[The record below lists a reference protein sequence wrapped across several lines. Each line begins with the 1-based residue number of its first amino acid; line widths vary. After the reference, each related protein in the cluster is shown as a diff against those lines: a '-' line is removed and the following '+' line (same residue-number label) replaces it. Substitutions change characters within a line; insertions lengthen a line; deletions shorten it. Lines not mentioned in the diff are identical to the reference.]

1 MSSFSCKFPLLCF
14 AISITVAQL
23 FFPVKSSAELVL
35 TSPPR
40 ENDSAGEKIFGP
52 LADYL
57 SQLLGKRVVYKYP
70 NNWLEYQR
78 DMRHDVYDI
87 VFDGPHFVS
96 WRVEHLKHDVLV
108 KLPGELEFV
117 IIVNTDDT
125 EIKTMND
132 LVGRKI
138 CGIPFPNLATLIA
151 ISQFQN
157 PVRQPIIWGV
167 SGGYMNVFRAF
178 AARQCRAAVFRST
191 FFDKQLTAQDR
202 TNTHVLFRSKAL
214 PNQAITA
221 SKRLSS
227 EDKRKIAIALTKD
240 EAGKAATQT
249 IRKRFGDNKAE
260 PFVTATSEEYQG
272 LYTLLEGVIFGW

>member
-1 MSSFSCKFPLLCF
+1 MSRFLSKFFPLYVVVLLSVTQW
-14 AISITVAQL
+14 I
-23 FFPVKSSAELVL
+23 FPTLANAELVL

-52 LADYL
+52 LAEYL
-57 SQLLGKRVVYKYP
+57 SQLLGKKVVYKYP

-78 DMRHDVYDI
+78 DMRHGAYDI

-96 WRVEHLKHDVLV
+96 WRIEHLKHDVLV

-125 EIKTMND
+125 EIRTVND

-138 CGIPFPNLATLIA
+138 CGIPPPNLATLIA
-151 ISQFQN
+151 INQFPN

-167 SGGYMNVFRAF
+167 GGGYMNVFRAF

-191 FFDKQLTAQDR
+191 FFDKQLTPQDR
-202 TNTHVLFRSKAL
+202 TNTHVLYRSKRL
-214 PNQAITA
+214 PNQAITV
-221 SKRLSS
+221 SKRVSS
-227 EDKRKIAIALTKD
+227 EDKRKIVLSLTKD
-240 EAGKAATQT
+240 EAGKTATQA
-249 IRKRFGDNKAE
+249 IRKRFGDDKAE
-260 PFVTATSEEYQG
+260 PFVAATSEEYEG
-272 LYTLLEGVIFGW
+272 LYSLLEGVIFGW